1 MSKTMPESNP
11 SKELFVYTFHNDL
24 TQRQIPDFQALQERL
39 DAAAKRFDG
48 YLGQELVF
56 EDSENGIH
64 CTARIQFRSL
74 EECLEWL
81 DSRIRRQ
88 LLNEAEA
95 SMGYQ
100 YRSGIDSKSFEQW
113 ISSKSAKNVPTW
125 KINLLVW
132 LALYPSVMLLSIASQ
147 STLGK
152 LPLPLNMLIGNAIT
166 VAVTGWY
173 LVPWLSRIYQ
183 PWLEERSRR
192 WQVMGTLSILG
203 FLLLSLTLF
212 SRLPGM
218 PWSHG

>member
-1 MSKTMPESNP
+1 MPESNQP
-11 SKELFVYTFHNDL
+11 QELFVYTFHNDL
-24 TQRQIPDFQALQERL
+24 TQEQIADFQALQEKL
-39 DAAAKRFDG
+39 DSAAKRFDG
-48 YLGQELVF
+48 YLGQELIF
-56 EDSENGIH
+56 EDGESGIH

-74 EECLEWL
+74 EQCLEWL

-88 LLNEAEA
+88 LLSEAEA

-100 YRSGIDSKSFEQW
+100 YRSGIDRKSFEQW
-113 ISSKSAKNVPTW
+113 ISSKSAKNAPTW

-132 LALYPSVMLLSIASQ
+132 LALYPSVMLLTIAGQ
-147 STLGK
+147 SSLGK

-183 PWLEERSRR
+183 PWLEERSQR

-203 FLLLSLTLF
+203 FLLLSLALF
-212 SRLPGM
+212 SQLPAM
-218 PWSHG
+218 PWSHS

>member
-1 MSKTMPESNP
+1 MPETNQSQ
-11 SKELFVYTFHNDL
+11 ELFIYTFHNDL
-24 TQRQIPDFQALQERL
+24 TQEQIPDFQDLQDKL

-48 YLGQELVF
+48 YLGQELIF
-56 EDSENGIH
+56 EDSEGGIH

-74 EECLEWL
+74 EQCLEWL

-88 LLNEAEA
+88 LLSEAEA
-95 SMGYQ
+95 NMGYQ
-100 YRSGIDSKSFEQW
+100 YRSGIDRKSFEQW
-113 ISSKSAKNVPTW
+113 ISSKSAKNAPTW

-132 LALYPSVMLLSIASQ
+132 LALYPSVMLLTIAGQ
-147 STLGK
+147 SSLGR

-173 LVPWLSRIYQ
+173 LVPWLSHIYQ
-183 PWLEERSRR
+183 PWLEERSQR

-203 FLLLSLTLF
+203 LLLISLAIFNL
-212 SRLPGM
+212 LPAM

>member
-1 MSKTMPESNP
+1 MPKPNQTE
-11 SKELFVYTFHNDL
+11 ELFVYTFHNDL
-24 TQRQIPDFQALQERL
+24 TREQIPDFQVLQAKL
-39 DAAAKRFDG
+39 DAAAQSFEG
-48 YLGQELVF
+48 YLGQELTF
-56 EDSENGIH
+56 ENNETGIH

-74 EECLEWL
+74 EQCLEWL

-88 LLNEAEA
+88 LLSEAA
-95 SMGYQ
+95 VSMGYQ

-113 ISSKSAKNVPTW
+113 ISSKSAQSAPTW

-132 LALYPSVMLLSIASQ
+132 LALYPSVMLLTLAGQ

-166 VAVTGWY
+166 VAVTGWC

-192 WQVMGTLSILG
+192 WQVMGTLSIFGL
-203 FLLLSLTLF
+203 LLLSLTLF
-212 SRLPGM
+212 SQLPGM
-218 PWSHG
+218 PWRQS